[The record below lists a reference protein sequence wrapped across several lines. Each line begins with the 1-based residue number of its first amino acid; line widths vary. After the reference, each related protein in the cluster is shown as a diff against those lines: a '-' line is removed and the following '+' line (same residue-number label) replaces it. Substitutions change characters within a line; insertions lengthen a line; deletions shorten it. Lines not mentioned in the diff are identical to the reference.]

1 MATKILCTLIVPKS
15 VRCLEG
21 GTYLCM
27 RRIISALYMS
37 TVYFKVVNGEL
48 VLSMP
53 CNKIG
58 GATKKICP
66 LLISYLSLATNLL
79 PKLLLTLPNPYL
91 PLLTPLK

>member
-15 VRCLEG
+15 VRCLHRYLQE

-66 LLISYLSLATNLL
+66 LLITYLTLVTNLAT
-79 PKLLLTLPNPYL
+79 TNP
-91 PLLTPLK
+91 T